1 MNLEH
6 CSIQQALP
14 VSTEP
19 PVEKQ
24 CVQRRV
30 LVTYLKINKKVVLQ
44 TRGSSLC
51 QAICLSQP
59 ALRVK
64 DLAENRTV
72 SLRNSML
79 QCQVCIKPILGLL
92 GKCLPGFAAGKAVVS
107 ECLASYGTW
116 YQRTPLQASSQPMM
130 ASPVETPAFVAA
142 GDADPAQHLVTTP
155 GGLASA
161 RDLHALCTR
170 GAAYAR
176 GSLSQRGLFQTEH
189 HRPPC
194 LKGAPVLY
202 IFVEGMPCCHDQNDT
217 QHSCWNEMR
226 KDSSSCL
233 HFYEAQGTYLTSFWT
248 VQWPGRYPS
257 HRKLQAQVIC
267 SITGSDCCI

>member
-24 CVQRRV
+24 CVHGRV

-92 GKCLPGFAAGKAVVS
+92 GNACLVLLQEKLWCQNVLLHMA
-107 ECLASYGTW
+107 LGTKGLLC
-116 YQRTPLQASSQPMM
+116 RH
-130 ASPVETPAFVAA
+130 PAN
-142 GDADPAQHLVTTP
+142 P
-155 GGLASA
+155 
-161 RDLHALCTR
+161 
-170 GAAYAR
+170 
-176 GSLSQRGLFQTEH
+176 
-189 HRPPC
+189 
-194 LKGAPVLY
+194 
-202 IFVEGMPCCHDQNDT
+202 
-217 QHSCWNEMR
+217 
-226 KDSSSCL
+226 
-233 HFYEAQGTYLTSFWT
+233 
-248 VQWPGRYPS
+248 
-257 HRKLQAQVIC
+257 
-267 SITGSDCCI
+267 